1 MEHYPKYFLRNAD
14 IRARAA
20 QQIAG
25 LPLDADKPLVVEV
38 KELTRSLD
46 QSAKFHAMCADVSRQ
61 LSYMGRA
68 LTPEQWK
75 ILFISGHAIATKQPS
90 EVVPGLEGEFCNIRE
105 SSARMSVKRMAS
117 LIEYVYAYATERE
130 VRFYERAVA

>member
-1 MEHYPKYFLRNAD
+1 MSQYPKHFLRSPE
-14 IRARAA
+14 IRARACQLVA
-20 QQIAG
+20 S
-25 LPLDADKPLVVEV
+25 LPVDQNKPLVLEI
-38 KELTRSLD
+38 KEMTRSLD